1 MHGRHGTSPALTLPP
16 GPGLDRRRHQI
27 VEELEERLT
36 PMMIETLIADI
47 ETYWK
52 LPKPV
57 PKPAKDGSAAPAA
70 SDAGGAGTD
79 LPATMEED

>member
-1 MHGRHGTSPALTLPP
+1 
-16 GPGLDRRRHQI
+16 
-27 VEELEERLT
+27 
-36 PMMIETLIADI
+36 MMIETLIADI